1 MFTSFKNLHF
11 NGPNYFLLQLK
22 TCKLCHLDVS
32 NQMFSISTRLVIFEC
47 EILVKTCRT
56 SSPKQTFLLRE
67 QKPKSQK
74 SHYSKF
80 TKGARSSV
88 LPHNNQHSSVLMAVS
103 SCDSGGGKAAER
115 WMQKKRTASGF
126 QAQLTKGRIWKEVH
140 QTASEK
146 NEAFKWAR
154 NGAELAEKDVASK
167 ESEAEGSYHEHL
179 EKMEQQKGA
188 RGTRGCQ
195 ICFSQLILVD
205 IYVNVILPFFSFNQ
219 GLQTPFQ

>member
-1 MFTSFKNLHF
+1 ML
-11 NGPNYFLLQLK
+11 
-22 TCKLCHLDVS
+22 
-32 NQMFSISTRLVIFEC
+32 SISTRLVIFEC

-126 QAQLTKGRIWKEVH
+126 QAQFTQRKDLERGSSDGIR
-140 QTASEK
+140 EK
-146 NEAFKWAR
+146 RGVQRERSWRFLPWAFGED
-154 NGAELAEKDVASK
+154 GAAERGQRDPRLPNLLQPTHF
-167 ESEAEGSYHEHL
+167 GGHL
-179 EKMEQQKGA
+179 CKCNI
-188 RGTRGCQ
+188 T
-195 ICFSQLILVD
+195 L
-205 IYVNVILPFFSFNQ
+205 
-219 GLQTPFQ
+219 FQF

>member
-1 MFTSFKNLHF
+1 ML
-11 NGPNYFLLQLK
+11 
-22 TCKLCHLDVS
+22 
-32 NQMFSISTRLVIFEC
+32 SISTRLVIFEC

-126 QAQLTKGRIWKEVH
+126 QAQLTQRKDLERGSSDGIR
-140 QTASEK
+140 EK
-146 NEAFKWAR
+146 RGFQMSSKRSWAR
-154 NGAELAEKDVASK
+154 REKRGVQRERSWRFLPWAFGEDGAAERGQRDPRLPNLLQPTHF
-167 ESEAEGSYHEHL
+167 GGHL
-179 EKMEQQKGA
+179 CKCNI
-188 RGTRGCQ
+188 T
-195 ICFSQLILVD
+195 L
-205 IYVNVILPFFSFNQ
+205 
-219 GLQTPFQ
+219 FQF